1 MNERCRLTLR
11 SFLRWVRGHQ
21 RFFESRGV
29 RENGKTNCGACAQ
42 YGRTTLVHGRVH
54 HPDSQVKS
62 QGSNDYFLS
71 SGDKIRFFFEK
82 EVFTKEGDFIIP
94 KERAVNKIGHAL
106 HALDPVFKE
115 ITHSLKIKDTAKALQ
130 INKPVVV
137 QSMYIFKQPGIGGE
151 VTPHQD
157 ATFLHT
163 EPMQCITGFWFAVE
177 DATEENGCLQ
187 FIPGSHR
194 NEITRRLVRSLPTE
208 YPKTKFLGQERDY
221 LDEEFVK
228 LPAIKGS
235 LVIFDG
241 RVVHKSNMNTS
252 NRSRQAYVFHIM
264 DSQDCMWSKDNWMQ
278 PSVALPFPAL

>member
-1 MNERCRLTLR
+1 MITKMP
-11 SFLRWVRGHQ
+11 S
-21 RFFESRGV
+21 SP
-29 RENGKTNCGACAQ
+29 A
-42 YGRTTLVHGRVH
+42 
-54 HPDSQVKS
+54 